1 MLALVYMPRNHIM
14 APEHQKR
21 TALQPV
27 SLRQRDVKKH
37 TEGRAACFFGPER
50 HATQA
55 WSTCTSLPGWCCC
68 NIGEHKA
75 SERHRALEPRTRVK
89 ARNPKHQ
96 PLLLTQV
103 FVSRKFSHSELR
115 ASRATKRPDS
125 QTPDVKGINPRASLE
140 TPPLDGFLLSLVTS
154 SCLGGLRV
162 PTCPDPSRVR
172 NCEQGHRLVQSC
184 QAPRHFLVLLQRRD
198 KVGSHG
204 QFLLVGRNDNE
215 DLTQSA

>member
-96 PLLLTQV
+96 PLLLTLV
-103 FVSRKFSHSELR
+103 FVLSQVLPLR
-115 ASRATKRPDS
+115 ASRFACYQAAGF

-140 TPPLDGFLLSLVTS
+140 TPTD
-154 SCLGGLRV
+154 
-162 PTCPDPSRVR
+162 
-172 NCEQGHRLVQSC
+172 
-184 QAPRHFLVLLQRRD
+184 
-198 KVGSHG
+198 
-204 QFLLVGRNDNE
+204 
-215 DLTQSA
+215 